1 MLQNAACGS
10 MRFMALRQKLFL
22 VLSLMAMVPLLFL
35 LFEVVESVETDLERR
50 TSEELNATLGKMA
63 KELDT
68 LMSTQQSIVE
78 GLARVPIVREF
89 AATLEEPYSE
99 RFEAKAGALSTF
111 FLNYQSAV
119 PSIQALRF
127 SDLQGK
133 TLVKVKEGH
142 LVPALLRDR
151 RGRQFVEDIAY
162 KPFFQ
167 WALDS
172 NKRVAVSDFERGKV
186 AGETDFCPAMVRYS
200 VPIRDELDTPLGML
214 TVNIWGRRLDDAV
227 QAALGGYP
235 GKAYIVE
242 LNDEDA
248 QRDGIYLYHENP
260 DWRFANQLG
269 SDHRLSSELGGSVW
283 RAIKIGGISG
293 VMDSTSDRWLYWR
306 KFAPFADRA
315 TKWLLVIETNRDT
328 VHAPIAGL
336 RNWLTFLIVTMLVAS
351 LVIARWAAARLS
363 RPVQELTSIIRRYA
377 DGDHGARYIDHR
389 SDDVGSAGKAF
400 NYLTESLERAKVERE
415 TAERAV
421 QQSERL
427 AAIGQMA
434 AGIGH
439 EINNPLM
446 NITSLAGLLEESV
459 PRHNRQGRDDL
470 RALQSEVRRCARIVQ
485 GILNFARE
493 TAPSFERFDLTDLI
507 ETTVALFRHRA
518 DTLSLNL
525 DLDISRPL
533 PIEGDAGQLQ
543 QVLVNIVLNAIQASR
558 PNSTITVRAHIAGDR
573 ARIEVLDEGSGI
585 NESALDKVFN
595 PFFTTKPE
603 GSGTG
608 LGLSVSYG
616 IVRRHGGTIALE
628 NRSRGGVRVQISVPL
643 KHDVKPERAVEHIG
657 ASRVG

>member
-1 MLQNAACGS
+1 MP
-10 MRFMALRQKLFL
+10 LRQKLFL

-35 LFEVVESVETDLERR
+35 LFEVVESIETDLERR
-50 TSEELNATLGKMA
+50 TAAELNATLGKMG

-78 GLARVPIVREF
+78 GLARVPIVRGF
-89 AATLEEPYSE
+89 AAALEDPESE
-99 RFEAKAGALSTF
+99 RFETKANALASF
-111 FLNYQSAV
+111 FLNYQSTV

-127 SDLQGK
+127 SDLNGK
-133 TLVKVKEGH
+133 TLVKVKEGR

-151 RGRQFVEDIAY
+151 QGRNFVEDIAY

-167 WALDS
+167 SALDS
-172 NKRVAVSDFERGKV
+172 RKRVAVSDFERGKV

-214 TVNIWGRRLDDAV
+214 TVNVWGRRLDDAV

-235 GKAYIVE
+235 GKAYIIE
-242 LNDEDA
+242 LNNDNPE
-248 QRDGIYLYHENP
+248 RDGIYLYHENP
-260 DWRFANQLG
+260 DWRFANQMG
-269 SDHRLSSELGGSVW
+269 TDHRLSSELGGSTW
-283 RAIKIGGISG
+283 RTIRTGGING
-293 VMDSTSDRWLYWR
+293 FVEHAGGERWLFWR
-306 KFAPFADRA
+306 KFAPFADRP

-336 RNWLTFLIVTMLVAS
+336 RNWLTFLIITMLLAS
-351 LVIARWAAARLS
+351 VIIARWAAARLS
-363 RPVQELTSIIRRYA
+363 RPVQELTGIIRRYA
-377 DGDHGARYIDHR
+377 DGDHSARYIEHR
-389 SDDVGSAGKAF
+389 SDDVGSAGRAF
-400 NYLTESLERAKVERE
+400 NYLTESLEKAQVERQ

-446 NITSLAGLLEESV
+446 NINSLAGLLEESV
-459 PRHNRQGRDDL
+459 PTHDRQGREDL

-493 TAPSFERFDLTDLI
+493 TAPSFERFDLAELI
-507 ETTVALFRHRA
+507 ETTTALFRHRA
-518 DTLSLNL
+518 DMLSLKL
-525 DLDISRPL
+525 ELDITQPL
-533 PIEGDAGQLQ
+533 FIEGDAGQLQ
-543 QVLVNIVLNAIQASR
+543 QVLVNVVLNSIQASR
-558 PNSTITVRAHIAGDR
+558 PKSTITIRAHVVGDQVR
-573 ARIEVLDEGSGI
+573 VEVLDRGGGI
-585 NESALDKVFN
+585 EAAAVEKVFN

-616 IVRRHGGTIALE
+616 IVRRHGGSISLE
-628 NRSRGGVRVQISVPL
+628 NRSGGGVRVLITLPL
-643 KHDVKPERAVEHIG
+643 VREPSEPAAQDIKKIEV
-657 ASRVG
+657 SRVG

>member
-1 MLQNAACGS
+1 MP
-10 MRFMALRQKLFL
+10 LRQKLFL

-35 LFEVVESVETDLERR
+35 LFEVAESIESDLERR
-50 TSEELNATLGKMA
+50 TADELNATLGKMGQ
-63 KELDT
+63 ELDT

-89 AATLEEPYSE
+89 ASTLEEPQSE
-99 RFEAKAGALSTF
+99 RFESKASALANF
-111 FLNYQSAV
+111 FLNYQSTV

-151 RGRQFVEDIAY
+151 QGRHFVEDIAY

-214 TVNIWGRRLDDAV
+214 TVNVWGRRLDDAV

-242 LNDEDA
+242 LNDENA
-248 QRDGIYLYHENP
+248 ARDGIYLYHENP

-269 SDHRLSSELGGSVW
+269 TDYRLSSELGPAVW
-283 RAIKIGGISG
+283 RQIKTGGISG
-293 VMDSTSDRWLYWR
+293 VVDTQGTDRWLFWR

-315 TKWLLVIETNRDT
+315 TKWLLVIETNHET

-336 RNWLTFLIVTMLVAS
+336 RNWLTLLIITMLLAS
-351 LVIARWAAARLS
+351 VVIARWAAARLS
-363 RPVQELTSIIRRYA
+363 RPVQNLTGIIRRYA
-377 DGDHGARYIDHR
+377 DGDHGARYIEHR
-389 SDDVGSAGKAF
+389 RDDVGSAGTAF
-400 NYLTESLERAKVERE
+400 NYLAESLERAQIERR

-446 NITSLAGLLEESV
+446 NINSLAGLLEESV
-459 PRHNRQGRDDL
+459 PRHDRQGRDDL

-493 TAPSFERFDLTDLI
+493 TAPSFERFDLAEMI
-507 ETTVALFRHRA
+507 ETTAALFRHRA
-518 DTLSLNL
+518 DMLSLRL
-525 DLDISRPL
+525 DLDLTKPL
-533 PIEGDAGQLQ
+533 HMEGDAGQLQ
-543 QVLVNIVLNAIQASR
+543 QVLVNIVLNSIQASR
-558 PNSTITVRAHIAGDR
+558 PESVITVRAHVIGDS
-573 ARIEVLDEGSGI
+573 ARVEVLDEGSGI
-585 NESALDKVFN
+585 QSEALDKVFN

-616 IVRRHGGTIALE
+616 IVRRHGGTISLE
-628 NRSRGGVRVQISVPL
+628 NRSSGGVRVQITLPL
-643 KHDVKPERAVEHIG
+643 KRREPADSEREKLEVH
-657 ASRVG
+657 SSVG

>member
-1 MLQNAACGS
+1 MTH
-10 MRFMALRQKLFL
+10 MPLRQKLFL

-35 LFEVVESVETDLERR
+35 LFEVVESIETDLERR
-50 TSEELNATLGKMA
+50 TAAELNATLGKMG

-78 GLARVPIVREF
+78 GLAKVPLVREF
-89 AATLEEPYSE
+89 ASTLEQPQSE
-99 RFEAKAGALSTF
+99 LFDTKANALASF

-127 SDLQGK
+127 SDLHGK
-133 TLVKVKEGH
+133 SLVKIKEGR
-142 LVPALLRDR
+142 LVPPLLRDR
-151 RGRQFVEDIAY
+151 EGRHFVEDIAS
-162 KPFFQ
+162 KPFFR

-172 NKRVAVSDFERGKV
+172 SKSVVVSDFERGKV
-186 AGETDFCPAMVRYS
+186 AGESDFCPAMVRYS

-227 QAALGGYP
+227 QASLGGYP

-242 LNDEDA
+242 LNDELVE
-248 QRDGIYLYHENP
+248 RDGIYLYHENP
-260 DWRFANQLG
+260 DWRFANQMG
-269 SDHRLSSELGGSVW
+269 TDHRLSSELGGSVW
-283 RAIKIGGISG
+283 RSIKTGGLNGFVESAG
-293 VMDSTSDRWLYWR
+293 GDRWLFWR
-306 KFAPFADRA
+306 KFAPFSDRT

-328 VHAPIAGL
+328 VHAPVAGL
-336 RNWLTFLIVTMLVAS
+336 RNWLTFLIITMLLAS

-363 RPVQELTSIIRRYA
+363 RPVQELTGIIRRYA
-377 DGDHGARYIDHR
+377 DGDHSARYTEHR

-400 NYLTESLERAKVERE
+400 NYLTESLERAQTERE

-446 NITSLAGLLEESV
+446 NINSLAGLLDESV
-459 PRHNRQGRDDL
+459 PRHDRQGRDDL
-470 RALQSEVRRCARIVQ
+470 RALQSEVRRAARIVQ

-493 TAPSFERFDLTDLI
+493 TAPSFERFELAELI
-507 ETTVALFRHRA
+507 ETTAALFRHRA
-518 DTLSLNL
+518 DMLSLKLEL
-525 DLDISRPL
+525 DVSGPL
-533 PIEGDAGQLQ
+533 YIEGDAGQLQ
-543 QVLVNIVLNAIQASR
+543 QVLVNIVLNSIQASR
-558 PNSTITVRAHIAGDR
+558 PNSVITIRAYVVGDM
-573 ARIEVLDEGSGI
+573 ARIEVLDQGGGI
-585 NESALDKVFN
+585 EQEALDKVFN

-616 IVRRHGGTIALE
+616 IVRRHGGTISLE
-628 NRSRGGVRVQISVPL
+628 NRSGGGVLVQISLPL
-643 KHDVKPERAVEHIG
+643 QRSEPAESAMEKVE
-657 ASRVG
+657 ARSVG

>member
-1 MLQNAACGS
+1 
-10 MRFMALRQKLFL
+10 MALRQKLFL
-22 VLSLMAMVPLLFL
+22 GLSLMAMVPLLFL
-35 LFEVVESVETDLERR
+35 LFEVVESIETDLERR
-50 TSEELNATLGKMA
+50 TADELNATLGKMA
-63 KELDT
+63 QELDT

-78 GLARVPIVREF
+78 GLARVPIVRQF
-89 AATLEEPYSE
+89 AAALEDPKSE
-99 RFEAKAGALSTF
+99 RFETKSNELATF
-111 FLNYQSAV
+111 FLNYQSTV
-119 PSIQALRF
+119 PSIQAVRF

-142 LVPALLRDR
+142 LIPALLRDR
-151 RGRQFVEDIAY
+151 QGRQFVEDIAY

-214 TVNIWGRRLDDAV
+214 TVNIWGRRVDDAV

-242 LNDEDA
+242 LNDENA

-269 SDHRLSSELGGSVW
+269 SDHRLSSELGSSTW
-283 RAIKIGGISG
+283 QSIRSGGIRG
-293 VMDSTSDRWLYWR
+293 VVDNSNDRWLYWR

-315 TKWLLVIETNRDT
+315 TKWLLVIETNRTT

-336 RNWLTFLIVTMLVAS
+336 RNWLTWLIVTMLVVS

-363 RPVQELTSIIRRYA
+363 RPVQDLTNIIRRYA
-377 DGDHGARYIDHR
+377 DGDHRARYMGHR
-389 SDDVGSAGKAF
+389 KDDVGSAGKAF

-421 QQSERL
+421 RQSERL

-446 NITSLAGLLEESV
+446 NINSLAGLLEDSV
-459 PRHNRQGRDDL
+459 PQHDLQARDDL
-470 RALQSEVRRCARIVQ
+470 RSLQSEVRRCARIVQ

-493 TAPSFERFDLTDLI
+493 TAPSFERFDLSELI

-518 DTLSLNL
+518 EASALKLEL
-525 DLDISRPL
+525 DVTRPL
-533 PIEGDAGQLQ
+533 WIQGDAGQLQ
-543 QVLVNIVLNAIQASR
+543 QVLVNVVLNAIQASPR
-558 PNSTITVRAHIAGDR
+558 NATITVRAHTVGDQ
-573 ARIEVLDEGSGI
+573 AQVEVLDEGSGI
-585 NESALDKVFN
+585 HESALDKVFN
-595 PFFTTKPE
+595 PFFTTKKE

-616 IVRRHGGTIALE
+616 IVRRHGGTIVLQ
-628 NRSRGGVRVQISVPL
+628 NRSNGGVRVQVSVPL
-643 KHDVKPERAVEHIG
+643 KQTASAQRALERVG
-657 ASRVG
+657 ASSVS

>member
-1 MLQNAACGS
+1 MP
-10 MRFMALRQKLFL
+10 LRQKLFL

-35 LFEVVESVETDLERR
+35 LFEVVESIETDLERR
-50 TSEELNATLGKMA
+50 TAAELNATLGKMG

-78 GLARVPIVREF
+78 GLARVPIVRGF
-89 AATLEEPYSE
+89 AAALEDPESE
-99 RFEAKAGALSTF
+99 RFETKANALASF
-111 FLNYQSAV
+111 FLNYQSTV

-127 SDLQGK
+127 SDLNGK
-133 TLVKVKEGH
+133 TLVKVKEGR

-151 RGRQFVEDIAY
+151 QGRNFVEDIAY

-167 WALDS
+167 SALDS
-172 NKRVAVSDFERGKV
+172 RKRVAVSDFERGKV

-214 TVNIWGRRLDDAV
+214 TVNVWGRRLDDAV

-235 GKAYIVE
+235 GKAYIIE
-242 LNDEDA
+242 LNNDNPE
-248 QRDGIYLYHENP
+248 RDGIYLYHENP
-260 DWRFANQLG
+260 DWRFANQMG
-269 SDHRLSSELGGSVW
+269 TDHRLSSELGGSTW
-283 RAIKIGGISG
+283 RTIRTGGING
-293 VMDSTSDRWLYWR
+293 FVEHAGGERWLFWR
-306 KFAPFADRA
+306 KFAPFADRP

-336 RNWLTFLIVTMLVAS
+336 RNWLTFLIITMLLAS
-351 LVIARWAAARLS
+351 VIIARWAAARLS
-363 RPVQELTSIIRRYA
+363 RPVQELTGIIRRYA
-377 DGDHGARYIDHR
+377 DGDHSARYIEHR
-389 SDDVGSAGKAF
+389 SDDVGSAGRAF
-400 NYLTESLERAKVERE
+400 NYLTESLEKAQVERQ

-446 NITSLAGLLEESV
+446 NINSLAGLLEESV
-459 PRHNRQGRDDL
+459 PTHDRQGREDL

-493 TAPSFERFDLTDLI
+493 TAPSFERFDLAELI
-507 ETTVALFRHRA
+507 ETTTALFRHRA
-518 DTLSLNL
+518 DMLSLKL
-525 DLDISRPL
+525 ELDITQPL
-533 PIEGDAGQLQ
+533 FIEGDAGQLQ
-543 QVLVNIVLNAIQASR
+543 QVLVNVVLNSIQASR
-558 PNSTITVRAHIAGDR
+558 PKSTITIRAHVVGDQVR
-573 ARIEVLDEGSGI
+573 VEVLDRGGGI
-585 NESALDKVFN
+585 EAAAVEKVFN

-616 IVRRHGGTIALE
+616 IVRRHGGSISLE
-628 NRSRGGVRVQISVPL
+628 NRSGGGVRVLITLPL
-643 KHDVKPERAVEHIG
+643 VREPSEPAVQDIKKIEV
-657 ASRVG
+657 SRVG